1 VPGKRLP
8 TVTFLFT
15 DVEGSVAQVWSEHR
29 RPVRV
34 IRIVSRAERDQTHS
48 ASGAGLQCLD
58 TLCQEP
64 DTEAEPQGDLDPPV
78 VRRHPVSQPRQQ
90 TCRCPRNRDRKEERH
105 PGNHEGDDEDDQ
117 GRDALL
123 SEGEP
128 ATGYQRQGRDVQ
140 REGGHVRGHA
150 PTPSTNARPTVG
162 GFGSGSGVFGFGGFN
177 SARNPAAVFGGEFS
191 EGLFK
196 RVAVAAVASRA
207 DKQRDALHAVTALFM
222 RGYIAEMNTRPQT
235 IGYGSGDPVGMA
247 AWMLDHDTDSYER
260 SRARSSTVSRLAA

>member
-1 VPGKRLP
+1 MYSAKV
-8 TVTFLFT
+8 VTF
-15 DVEGSVAQVWSEHR
+15 
-29 RPVRV
+29 
-34 IRIVSRAERDQTHS
+34 
-48 ASGAGLQCLD
+48 
-58 TLCQEP
+58 
-64 DTEAEPQGDLDPPV
+64 EAMP
-78 VRRHPVSQPRQQ
+78 
-90 TCRCPRNRDRKEERH
+90 
-105 PGNHEGDDEDDQ
+105 
-117 GRDALL
+117 
-123 SEGEP
+123 
-128 ATGYQRQGRDVQ
+128 
-140 REGGHVRGHA
+140 

-247 AWMLDHDTDSYER
+247 AWMLDHDTDSYEKI
-260 SRARSSTVSRLAA
+260 SRAFLDGQPTGGLTRDRILDNITLYWVTNTATSAARLYWENFQSIAAAIASGQKPPELSVPVAFTVFPGEIFQAPRSWAERVYPNLIYFNEADKGGHFAAWEEPEVFSGELRAAFRSLR